1 MKSQKVRY
9 RGQFYYLWSG
19 ANQYVISTDFKDVGK
34 KGFVLRYEEY
44 MEVELLEE
52 IRDEKINQLLNVED
66 K

>member
-9 RGQFYYLWSG
+9 RGKFYYLWSG
-19 ANQYVISTDFKDVGK
+19 ANQYVISTDLEDVGK
-34 KGFVLRYEEY
+34 KGFVLRHEEY

-52 IRDEKINQLLNVED
+52 IRDEKINQLLNVEN